1 MKKLCYVLFC
11 VLLSTAV
18 SAQNNFFL
26 GAKAGI
32 GIPNLSSSSGNANPQ
47 ANGWSSRLGPYF
59 GLISD
64 YNFNKKWALQVE
76 LNLASQG
83 GKKNGVQGI
92 PSAAF
97 SSSFPTGMPVPE
109 YLYANFKTVARLNY
123 LEIPVMMKYSIP
135 LNKKFDFYINAGPY
149 FGFLL
154 SAKNISTGSG
164 NLYLDAQETQQV
176 PTQILPQPIP
186 FDGTQNIKSSLKGF
200 NTGIQGGVGVTL
212 KVKNNYL
219 FFAASGNYGFI
230 TIQKNSA
237 DGQNNTGAA
246 TATLGYLFKLK

>member
-83 GKKNGVQGI
+83 G
-92 PSAAF
+92 
-97 SSSFPTGMPVPE
+97 
-109 YLYANFKTVARLNY
+109 
-123 LEIPVMMKYSIP
+123 
-135 LNKKFDFYINAGPY
+135 
-149 FGFLL
+149 
-154 SAKNISTGSG
+154 
-164 NLYLDAQETQQV
+164 
-176 PTQILPQPIP
+176 
-186 FDGTQNIKSSLKGF
+186 
-200 NTGIQGGVGVTL
+200 
-212 KVKNNYL
+212 
-219 FFAASGNYGFI
+219 
-230 TIQKNSA
+230 
-237 DGQNNTGAA
+237 
-246 TATLGYLFKLK
+246 